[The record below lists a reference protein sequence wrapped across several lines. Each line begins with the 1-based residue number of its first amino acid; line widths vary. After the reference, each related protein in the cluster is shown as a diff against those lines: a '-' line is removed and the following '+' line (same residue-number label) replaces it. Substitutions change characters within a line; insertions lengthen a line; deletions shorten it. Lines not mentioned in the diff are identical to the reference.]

1 MTTRPELIAERIET
15 ARRDAGMIEPFSD
28 SMPHLTLADAYAIAD
43 LASRSRRAST
53 GVRTVGRKIG
63 FTNRTIWERYGVY
76 APIWGWMYDDTVGPA
91 GAATTTGTDIATV
104 DLTTLVQPRI
114 EPEIV
119 IGLGSP
125 VNAGDDPEDVAR
137 AVAWVAAGFEVVHC
151 HYPGWR
157 FTIVDT
163 IIDASLHGAS
173 RVGPR
178 TDPWPGMVEDLTRF
192 SVALHRNDEVI
203 DRGVGANVL
212 GGPLHAI
219 SHLAAVVGR
228 LEAGEVLTTGTVTDA
243 APVQSGETYTMAIEG
258 LPVEGVRLRFA

>member
-15 ARRDAGMIEPFSD
+15 ARRDAGLIEPFSD

-43 LASRSRRAST
+43 LASRSRRDST
-53 GVRTVGRKIG
+53 GARTVGRKIG
-63 FTNRTIWERYGVY
+63 FTNRTIWERYGVF
-76 APIWGWMYDDTVGPA
+76 APIWGWMYDDTVGTATSA
-91 GAATTTGTDIATV
+91 GATGADIISV
-104 DLTTLVQPRI
+104 DLTALVQPRI

-119 IGLGSP
+119 IGLARP
-125 VNAGDDPEDVAR
+125 VNAGDGPQEIAESVE
-137 AVAWVAAGFEVVHC
+137 WVAAGFEVVHC

-157 FTIVDT
+157 FRIVDT

-173 RVGPR
+173 RIGTR
-178 TDPWPGMVEDLTRF
+178 HDPWPGMVDDLTRF
-192 SVALHRNDEVI
+192 SVALHRNDSVI
-203 DRGVGANVL
+203 DRGVGGNVL

-219 SHLAAVVGR
+219 AHLAAVVGR

-243 APVQSGETYTMAIEG
+243 APVQPGETYTMEIEG